1 MATTTS
7 ALISCQG
14 RQEQDR
20 QRLLVA
26 QRHQTKVMVEA
37 KAEVTTMEAMMGG
50 ATAEV
55 MTMAGRKEIRGFH
68 AWN

>member
-1 MATTTS
+1 M
-7 ALISCQG
+7 
-14 RQEQDR
+14 
-20 QRLLVA
+20 A